1 VGNLLLKG
9 SVMAGVYGEIN
20 SRVDY
25 RRVLNEVTLFMRT
38 LGRNSHGTTHPMQR
52 IQKELGA
59 MKRWTENG
67 RVPTDAERHSIDVGL
82 IAVREFDGATGKL
95 GEFAQKLSALN
106 NYFED
111 WPTDHAAA
119 SATDDDFW
127 NDDSDDLSTKYPGRA
142 DSFFE
147 AEGSVASEV
156 KKHEVHNLWNL
167 VRKNMRVAASMP
179 FLIAFAVFWLVK
191 KIAPNSD
198 FLLGSAF
205 SFLVITIVWMV
216 ALMVYSFYTFVL
228 FVFAR
233 CPKCHR
239 FYVWR
244 SKCGSCGVRRSW

>member
-1 VGNLLLKG
+1 
-9 SVMAGVYGEIN
+9 MAGVYGEIN
-20 SRVDY
+20 SRADY
-25 RRVLNEVTLFMRT
+25 HRVLNEVTLFVWT
-38 LGRNSHGTTHPMQR
+38 LERNPHGTTHPIQR
-52 IQKELGA
+52 IRKELGA

-95 GEFAQKLSALN
+95 AEFAQKLSALN

-111 WPTDHAAA
+111 WPTDQAAA

-127 NDDSDDLSTKYPGRA
+127 NDDSDDLSKKYPGRA

-147 AEGSVASEV
+147 AEGSVASKV
-156 KKHEVHNLWNL
+156 KKHTWHSFWTF
-167 VRKNMRVAASMP
+167 VRKNIRLVTPTPLVVA
-179 FLIAFAVFWLVK
+179 FGVYWVVK
-191 KIAPNSD
+191 KIAPNNNH
-198 FLLGSAF
+198 LLSAAF
-205 SFLVITIVWMV
+205 IFGVVTFVWMM
-216 ALMVYSFYTFVL
+216 ALMAYTFFTFVR

-244 SKCGSCGVRRSW
+244 SKCSSCGVRRAWH